1 MQVLEQGLGR
11 DAKSPTSVRVIDSA
25 SDLVAEVSR
34 LRAIGGDIGFDIE
47 TTSLDPF
54 TDKLVTLAF
63 KPKGKRTVVVDVR
76 HVDPDGLMLFGAIL
90 APLFD
95 GTVTL
100 VGMSLKFDLSWVLVK
115 MGLAATKLYD
125 MMIAELVILGLGM
138 HEAGD
143 KGIHLDMASIAGRYG
158 VEVSKEERKWFIG
171 LDQATRVTPSGRPEW
186 NEPLPAEQ
194 LAYIRQDVAVPHKV
208 KEAQQAAID
217 KYGLAE
223 VIDLEMSFLPVVVGK
238 EVWGVQIERDGWLSV
253 IDRVSKIAKDLERV
267 VHLGNDRHDGLDIH
281 ILKVR
286 QERYMDKWHPYE
298 DWMKARDAFVATR
311 RADWDSGVP
320 ASMLGYKTWSEY
332 KKATLDHWYEEHG
345 KNGKPPEN
353 KSGANLGSWMQV
365 RDGFNDLGIPV
376 KGVSEEELTPYIG
389 KHLLVQ
395 VFIDYQH
402 ARKIETVYGRERG
415 KKKRSFIEMLD
426 ATGRLRARYHQIGP
440 GTGRESSLEPN
451 LQQIPKAGVGADLR
465 KYVVPAPGYTFV
477 IADYNSIE
485 LRITAEYSHDPF
497 LLGAFTSGVDI
508 HSYTAGVMFH
518 LLPEQI
524 NKEWTNSHNVVL
536 NGREIENVPYRDVAK
551 TINYML
557 LYGAGKTRLAVELHI
572 PEADAEKL
580 LKMYYDT
587 FAVAIGWLDT
597 QKSRLDA
604 ARRKSETRI
613 YSTTK
618 SGRVRWFDI
627 PAYPKMPKG
636 KVSEHSNGDMHVLP
650 ASVEDVEKYQADQ
663 AAWRKKMASI
673 RRQLANSPIQ
683 GTSADITKWAASQ
696 WYRQFGYDNEMRL
709 VACVHDEIICEVKQD
724 MAEYASLALQDV
736 MMQAMSTYLKTV
748 DLGQV
753 HEVIVPYWS
762 H

>member
-1 MQVLEQGLGR
+1 MQVLEQGLVL
-11 DAKSPTSVRVIDSA
+11 DAKSQTSVKVIDS
-25 SDLVAEVSR
+25 DPELLEEVSR

-76 HVDPDGLMLFGAIL
+76 HVDPDGLKLFGAIL

-100 VGMSLKFDLSWVLVK
+100 VGMNLKFDLSWVLVK

-158 VEVSKEERKWFIG
+158 VGGSKEERKWFIN
-171 LDQATRVTPSGRPEW
+171 LDQRPEW

-194 LAYIRQDVAVPHKV
+194 LAYIRQDVSVPHKV
-208 KEAQQAAID
+208 KEAQQAAIN
-217 KYGLAE
+217 KYELSE
-223 VIDLEMSFLPVVVGK
+223 VIELEMAFLPVVVGK
-238 EVWGVQIERDGWLSV
+238 EVWGVQIEQKGWLSV
-253 IDRVSKIAKDLERV
+253 IDRVSKIAKDLERT
-267 VHLGNDRHDGLDIH
+267 VHHGMQDSPNEYNNFDGLDIH

-286 QERYMDKWHPYE
+286 HEKYMDKWRPYQ

-311 RADWDSGVP
+311 RADWGSGVP

-426 ATGRLRARYHQIGP
+426 ATGRLRARYHQIGT

-580 LKMYYDT
+580 LKMYYET
-587 FAVAIGWLDT
+587 FAVAIGWLDA
-597 QKSRLDA
+597 QKARLDL
-604 ARRKSETRI
+604 ARKKGETRI
-613 YSTTK
+613 SSSTK
-618 SGRVRWFDI
+618 SGRRRWFTI
-627 PAYPKMPKG
+627 PEYPSKPSKRGPWMEG
-636 KVSEHSNGDMHVLP
+636 
-650 ASVEDVEKYQADQ
+650 
-663 AAWRKKMASI
+663 
-673 RRQLANSPIQ
+673 
-683 GTSADITKWAASQ
+683 Q
-696 WYRQFGYDNEMRL
+696 W
-709 VACVHDEIICEVKQD
+709 
-724 MAEYASLALQDV
+724 
-736 MMQAMSTYLKTV
+736 TV
-748 DLGQV
+748 
-753 HEVIVPYWS
+753 
-762 H
+762 